1 MGWSKEERA
10 EYMKTY
16 YLLNRNRMIENSLSW
31 QLKNPEKAKV
41 IEKKR
46 NRTQIDKLKDAYVK
60 KLLRAQGFPKEAITP
75 ELIELKR
82 ITIKTKRLCRQ
93 LKA

>member
-41 IEKKR
+41 VEKK
-46 NRTQIDKLKDAYVK
+46 A
-60 KLLRAQGFPKEAITP
+60 
-75 ELIELKR
+75 
-82 ITIKTKRLCRQ
+82 
-93 LKA
+93 